1 MTTVFVAGS
10 RAISRLSSKITER
23 LDNIIA
29 KRFTVLVGDANGVDK
44 AVQSYLAKQSYR
56 DVFVYGMETCRN
68 NIGDWPVREHTASK
82 GTRHDR
88 HYYGIKDMAMARDA
102 SCGFMLWDGES
113 KGTLTNVVNLL
124 NFGKKVLLYL
134 GPEKSFF
141 ALASFDDLHNAL
153 QSSQI
158 ADPESM
164 LSAVGVN
171 RQPTLHLR

>member
-1 MTTVFVAGS
+1 MTAVFVAGS

-23 LDNIIA
+23 LDNILA
-29 KRFTVLVGDANGVDK
+29 KKFTVFVGDANGVDK
-44 AVQSYLAKQSYR
+44 AVQGYLAKRGYR
-56 DVFVYGMETCRN
+56 NVVVYCMESCRN
-68 NIGDWPVREHTASK
+68 NIGDWPVREHTGSK
-82 GTRHDR
+82 GARHDR

-124 NFGKKVLLYL
+124 DLGKKVLLYL

-141 ALASFDDLHNAL
+141 TLASLTDLHNAL
-153 QSSQI
+153 QSSHI
-158 ADPESM
+158 VDAESM

-171 RQPTLHLR
+171 RQPALHLR